1 MKRGFA
7 PAFMK
12 KILSRLLHSLIT
24 SGEYDE
30 IHVTPFKRS
39 LRHYVEIRPRRTLT
53 ALERVCTGGM
63 CETMLLNIA
72 VIDCLWSRLSMVQIC
87 PGGLRMCKNV
97 TKVSET
103 YRIKIPRG
111 SNRSH

>member
-1 MKRGFA
+1 MN
-7 PAFMK
+7 
-12 KILSRLLHSLIT
+12 KILSRLLNSSIT

-30 IHVTPFKRS
+30 IHVTPFKTS
-39 LRHYVEIRPRRTLT
+39 LRRYVEIRRRSPRRTLT
-53 ALERVCTGGM
+53 VLERVCTGGM

>member
-1 MKRGFA
+1 M
-7 PAFMK
+7 
-12 KILSRLLHSLIT
+12 
-24 SGEYDE
+24 
-30 IHVTPFKRS
+30 
-39 LRHYVEIRPRRTLT
+39 
-53 ALERVCTGGM
+53 LERVCTGGM

-72 VIDCLWSRLSMVQIC
+72 VIDCLWSRLSMVEIC